1 LNRSYYELNKTNIVI
16 LCYTVLTTPEL
27 NFIEQIFKALRQWFE
42 IYVYK
47 QSNLKRRLDEAKFYE
62 NIVMSIFN

>member
-1 LNRSYYELNKTNIVI
+1 MNRSYYELNKTNIVI